1 MREIFVNYC
10 VCVCVCEHECI
21 SDRLF
26 GSRMSEVKEK
36 KKNQFPARNLAQQW
50 AAAAAVL

>member
-1 MREIFVNYC
+1 MCKHR
-10 VCVCVCEHECI
+10 CI

-26 GSRMSEVKEK
+26 GSRMSEVVTALKEK